1 MLEEMGMNRFCLPM
15 IVLALLTSAVGLTA
29 CGSDNDAPDPSLVQT
44 EQGVAKG
51 TVSNGVGM
59 FLGLPY
65 AAAPVGQLRWKPP
78 AAPAKYSGTYDA
90 SSMGSQCIQGSASAA
105 TGSEDCLYLNI
116 YRPGNAAS
124 ASALPVI
131 FAIHGGGFALGSSAF
146 IDGSSLARNNNVIVV
161 SINYRL
167 NALGFLAHPALT
179 AEDDQHASGNYGL
192 LDQNAAL
199 AWVKRN
205 IAAFG
210 GDPNNITITG
220 DSAGGYSVFTHLV
233 STMSAGL
240 FAKAVPQSGGFTR
253 VQESLAQAESDGGSF
268 TSSWGC
274 DTGSSADVA
283 ACLRNI
289 PAAATL
295 QNNPSS
301 WLPIVDG
308 RFLTTSTSTAFSAGQ
323 FNKVPVMTGFV
334 DDEGTF
340 FVAAAF
346 DASGQPVTADGY
358 VPTIQGYLGV
368 NGSDTAA
375 LYPLSQYPSPSQ
387 ALARVYGD
395 YRVICG
401 IMQDA
406 DNIARFA
413 PSVFVYQ
420 FSEKTPY
427 STNSIISMLPPTSI
441 DYGAFHGSDLA
452 YWFAQMISPTANETQ
467 LATTM
472 SSSIANFAKTG
483 NPGVANLPQWQTY
496 SASQR
501 QVFSFSETELN
512 ADFDAYTAHQCD
524 YWYQQTPST
533 HI

>member
-1 MLEEMGMNRFCLPM
+1 MKRYCSPLA
-15 IVLALLTSAVGLTA
+15 VLALVTSAIGLTA
-29 CGSDNDAPDPSLVQT
+29 CGSNDSGAAPAADPTLVQT
-44 EQGVAKG
+44 AQGMAKG
-51 TVSNGVGM
+51 IVTNGVGE

-65 AAAPVGQLRWKPP
+65 AAPPVGQLRWEPP
-78 AAPAKYSGTYDA
+78 TAPANYTGTYDA
-90 SSMGSQCIQGSASAA
+90 SSMGSQCIQGSATAA

-116 YRPGNAAS
+116 YRPANATPA
-124 ASALPVI
+124 AALPVI
-131 FAIHGGGFALGSSAF
+131 FAIHGGGFTLGSGAF
-146 IDGSSLARNNNVIVV
+146 IDGTSLALNNDVIVV

-179 AEDDQHASGNYGL
+179 AGDPQQASGNYGL

-199 AWVKRN
+199 AWVKGN

-210 GDPNNITITG
+210 GDPDNITITG
-220 DSAGGYSVFTHLV
+220 DSAGGYSVFSHLA
-233 STMSAGL
+233 SAMSAGL

-253 VQESLAQAESDGGSF
+253 VQASLAQAEADGVSI

-274 DTGSSADVA
+274 TTGSSAEIA
-283 ACLRNI
+283 ACLRNL

-308 RFLTTSTSTAFSAGQ
+308 RFLTTSTSLAFSSGQ
-323 FNKVPVMTGFV
+323 FNQVPVMTGFV
-334 DDEGTF
+334 NDEGTF

-346 DASGQPVTADGY
+346 DASGNPVTAADY
-358 VPTIQGYLGV
+358 VSTIQSFLGV
-368 NGSDTAA
+368 DGSSTAA
-375 LYPLSQYPSPSQ
+375 LYPLSQYSSPSQ

-401 IMQDA
+401 IMQDT
-406 DNIARFA
+406 DNIARFV
-413 PSVFVYQ
+413 PSTFVYQ
-420 FSEKTPY
+420 FSEETPY
-427 STNSIISMLPPTSI
+427 STGGVIDMLPPTGMN
-441 DYGAFHGSDLA
+441 YGAFHGSDLP
-452 YWFAQMISPTANETQ
+452 YWFAQMVDPTASETQ

-472 SSSIANFAKTG
+472 SSALASFAKTG

-512 ADFDAYTAHQCD
+512 ADFDAYTAHQCS
-524 YWYQQTPST
+524 YWYQQPPST